1 MKVTLSPAAT
11 AYVRQEAAYLKDRQ
25 PLAARAFLDDL
36 KRLRA
41 GLERFPA
48 LGHLSPDL
56 PYPGIHRLVMGAYL
70 IDYRQRPTEILILSI
85 RHGRERP
92 PGLPVED
99 EFEHDG

>member
-11 AYVRQEAAYLKDRQ
+11 AYVRREAAYLKDRQ

-41 GLERFPA
+41 RLESFPA
-48 LGHLSPDL
+48 LGQMSPDL
-56 PYPGIHRLVMGAYL
+56 PYPGMHRLVMGAYMVA
-70 IDYRQRPTEILILSI
+70 YRHRPAEILILSI

-92 PGLPVED
+92 PGLPVDDEIED
-99 EFEHDG
+99 EA